1 MKDRFKG
8 KVWARIEVQEF
19 FFFSSPEEV
28 LYHKSKILGVGV
40 EGWVCGFSPTP
51 FKPL

>member
-8 KVWARIEVQEF
+8 RVWARIEVQEF
-19 FFFSSPEEV
+19 FFFPSPKEV

-40 EGWVCGFSPTP
+40 EGWSVAFPHTI
-51 FKPL
+51 